1 MKLAYTTIYNVR
13 DRRTWPPTQ
22 LGLCQA
28 GFSIAQTLEQLGF
41 DIEYVG
47 GLTKPRSLIT
57 KLKWEF
63 YNKIKQRDYYRWA
76 EPAIVRDYN
85 RQVQSQ
91 LNEIDY
97 DVILAAENC
106 LPIATLAPKTP
117 MVLWTDAPLS
127 ALMDY
132 YPYMSN
138 LSQETRQNIY
148 RFEKQAINRCS
159 KVVYASDWA
168 ANHAISTYKLPLS
181 KVAVIPW
188 GANWQEMP
196 NEAEIQAAIAK
207 RPQDICQLLWVG
219 VDWTRKGGDIAL
231 AVTEWLNQNSVPTQL
246 TVAGIVPDSIL
257 EKFPQIR
264 YFGYLDK
271 GNPEQYQQLKDLFLN
286 SHFFILPVQAE
297 SYGHVFCEAQGFALP
312 CLTHQTGGIA
322 SIIKHQKTGWCLP
335 QNTPIQGY
343 GQLILDSFRNPE
355 KYQTIAQAAYQNY
368 KATLN
373 WQTAGHSLI
382 KLLETL

>member
-1 MKLAYTTIYNVR
+1 MKLAYTTIYDVR
-13 DRRTWPPTQ
+13 DRRRWPATQ

-28 GFSIAQTLEQLGF
+28 GLAIAQTLETLGF
-41 DIEYVG
+41 TIEYVG

-63 YNKIKQRDYYRWA
+63 YNKVQQRDYYRWA

-85 RQVQSQ
+85 RQVQNQ
-91 LNEIDY
+91 LNAIDY

-106 LPIATLAPKTP
+106 LPIATLSPKTP

-138 LSQETRQNIY
+138 LCRETRQNIY

-159 KVVYASDWA
+159 KVIYASDWA
-168 ANHAISTYKLPLS
+168 ANHAISTYKLPSS

-196 NEAEIQAAIAK
+196 NEAEIQAAIAQ

-231 AVTEWLNQNSVPTQL
+231 AVSDWLNQNGIPTQL

-257 EKFPQIR
+257 DKSPQIR
-264 YFGYLDK
+264 YVGYLDK
-271 GNPEQYQQLKDLFLN
+271 DNPKQYQQLKELFLN

-312 CLTHQTGGIA
+312 CMTHQTGGIT
-322 SIIKHQKTGWCLP
+322 SILQDKKTGWCLP
-335 QNTPIQGY
+335 QNSPIERY
-343 GQLILDSFRNPE
+343 GRLILDTFKNPVQY
-355 KYQTIAQAAYQNY
+355 KTIAQAAYDNY
-368 KATLN
+368 QTSLN
-373 WQTAGHSLI
+373 WKTACHSLTKI
-382 KLLETL
+382 LETL